1 MRAMRRAIALALLLP
16 AAGAFGAEIGDPSKG
31 LAYAERN
38 CATCHAVRPKEDHSP
53 DPKAIPFRRVANT
66 PGMTATALTVWFRT
80 PHPNMPNL
88 ILPDA
93 DRLDVIAY
101 ILSLKD

>member
-1 MRAMRRAIALALLLP
+1 MRTVALVLALAASLP
-16 AAGAFGAEIGDPSKG
+16 VVATAAEVGDPARG
-31 LAYAERN
+31 LAYVEKN
-38 CATCHAVRPKEDHSP
+38 CATCHAVGPRNDLSP
-53 DPKAIPFRRVANT
+53 ERKATSLRQVANT
-66 PGMTATALTVWFRT
+66 PGMTSTALTVWFRT

-88 ILPDA
+88 MLPDA